1 MHPEW
6 VLSLPELSSD
16 VVGDGLT
23 GVVLANE
30 LLDNLAFTPVRRTE
44 GVLHRMMVDVHEDA
58 LVGTFGEPLSDSD
71 CALFDSSTESAVLQI
86 EAARWLETMHETVRA
101 GRIVVIDYAR
111 RSSAD
116 VETRTYAEHGQA
128 GSPLVGLGTKDI
140 TVDVDL
146 EQLQRAV
153 GAASSIS
160 TQAEWLVTLG
170 IEGLVEEG
178 RALWEAGAST
188 GSLAALKGR
197 SRIRE
202 AEALIDPSGL
212 GGFSV
217 AQWVAK

>member
-30 LLDNLAFTPVRRTE
+30 LLDNLRFTPVQRSE
-44 GVLHRMMVDVHEDA
+44 GVLHRMMVDVDGEA
-58 LVGTFGEPLSDSD
+58 LVEILGEPLSDAEA
-71 CALFDSSTESAVLQI
+71 ALFESSTDAAVLQT
-86 EAARWLETMHETVRA
+86 EAARWLEAMHETLRA

-116 VETRTYAEHGQA
+116 VETRTYAEHGHA
-128 GSPLVGLGTKDI
+128 GSPLVDLGTKDI
-140 TVDVDL
+140 TVDIDL
-146 EQLQRAV
+146 EQLQRAG

-160 TQAEWLVTLG
+160 TQAEFLAALG
-170 IEGLVEEG
+170 IRELVDEG

-188 GSLAALKGR
+188 GSLAALFGR

-202 AEALIDPSGL
+202 AEALTDPSGL

-217 AQWVAK
+217 AEWVAK